1 MVNLSKSSL
10 EYSTDA
16 VIKITGSTM
25 KKKIRD
31 SIQPLL
37 EAERHGTHFKG
48 YSRVPNNRRGWNNR
62 GVGHCNNY

>member
-1 MVNLSKSSL
+1 MVNLSKNSL

-37 EAERHGTHFKG
+37 EAEQHGTHFKG
-48 YSRVPNNRRGWNNR
+48 YS
-62 GVGHCNNY
+62 

>member
-31 SIQPLL
+31 SSHPLL
-37 EAERHGTHFKG
+37 EAEQHGTHFKG
-48 YSRVPNNRRGWNNR
+48 YS
-62 GVGHCNNY
+62 